1 MWVTSSLP
9 NANEI
14 SFRNTYLDQIKSF
27 LGNTNLHDS
36 RRPILVS
43 PYDWNALEREIQ
55 YQMNP
60 SGTPPPWYPTLPNY
74 PVEDT
79 PEGRTDRLRFLLYGI
94 EHMTQDAVR
103 TVQMNKSSVQHIG
116 SKFSTNSNSNLN
128 WIWIVILLF
137 IVLLIGYWIWSKQ

>member
-9 NANEI
+9 NANEL

-43 PYDWNALEREIQ
+43 PYDWNALEQEIQ

-60 SGTPPPWYPTLPNY
+60 NGIPPPWYPTLPNY

-79 PEGRTDRLRFLLYGI
+79 PEGRKDRLRFLLYGI
-94 EHMTQDAVR
+94 EHMTQDAVKVKVKAKLNNPVNSGS
-103 TVQMNKSSVQHIG
+103 TSSNMI
-116 SKFSTNSNSNLN
+116 
-128 WIWIVILLF
+128 WIWIVLLLLLLLF
-137 IVLLIGYWIWSKQ
+137 TVYWISSKQ